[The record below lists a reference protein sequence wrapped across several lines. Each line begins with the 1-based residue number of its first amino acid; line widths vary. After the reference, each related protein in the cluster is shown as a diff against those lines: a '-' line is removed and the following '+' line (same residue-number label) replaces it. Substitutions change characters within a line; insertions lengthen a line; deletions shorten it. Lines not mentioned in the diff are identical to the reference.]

1 MQKVHMT
8 LEPKSLNIAQILEH
22 VRLVIM
28 LLALTTGVLLVSNL
42 WEQTLARE
50 TMASAGKGVI
60 FILLALGLMGTH
72 RLSVALTA
80 MLCST
85 GVLGLLS
92 RGHPMALTDWLQVL
106 MLFICAGLLFASDGG
121 RSRNQYE

>member
-8 LEPKSLNIAQILEH
+8 LEAKSLNIAQIQEH

-85 GVLGLLS
+85 AVLGLLS
-92 RGHPMALTDWLQVL
+92 GGHPMALTDWLQVL
-106 MLFICAGLLFASDGG
+106 MLFICVGLLFTSNGG
-121 RSRNQYE
+121 RSKNPCE